1 MVKDLQNQGIEV
13 YHGLSNELPHGI
25 ENTQIK
31 SLVTIH
37 DLIFLHYPHLYPFF
51 DRRVYKRKFAAAV
64 THANIVIATSEHTR
78 ADILKAYHCAP
89 QKVKVLYQDCD
100 PAFSEKYTP
109 NQLSALCRKYSLTR
123 DFVLS
128 VGTLEQRK
136 NHLNLLKAFVQSD
149 LHDTDLVLVGKKGD
163 AFPALE
169 KFVKENSL
177 EARVKFIHELP
188 FQDLP
193 QMFQAA
199 RGFAYISKY
208 EGFGIPVLEALRSN
222 IPVLTSNTSSLPE
235 VGGAAAI
242 YTNPDSIKEIAF
254 GLNQLVYDQLRRKE
268 ILAAIPAQLQKFEPS
283 ALSKQLMDI
292 YQSLL
297 A

>member
-1 MVKDLQNQGIEV
+1 
-13 YHGLSNELPHGI
+13 
-25 ENTQIK
+25 
-31 SLVTIH
+31 
-37 DLIFLHYPHLYPFF
+37 
-51 DRRVYKRKFAAAV
+51 
-64 THANIVIATSEHTR
+64 
-78 ADILKAYHCAP
+78 
-89 QKVKVLYQDCD
+89 
-100 PAFSEKYTP
+100 
-109 NQLSALCRKYSLTR
+109 
-123 DFVLS
+123 
-128 VGTLEQRK
+128 
-136 NHLNLLKAFVQSD
+136 
-149 LHDTDLVLVGKKGD
+149 LVGKKGD